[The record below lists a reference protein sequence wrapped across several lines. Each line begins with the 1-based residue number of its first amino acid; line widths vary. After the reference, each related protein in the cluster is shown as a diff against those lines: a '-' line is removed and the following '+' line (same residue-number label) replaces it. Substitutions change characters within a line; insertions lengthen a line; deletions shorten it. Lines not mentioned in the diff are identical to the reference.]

1 MLPHPSKLMSS
12 CRGLLIPP
20 AISPTRRYIIQL
32 FGHNGQS
39 SKKESML
46 HQSCSLCSESVLQ
59 SPQRRFRFYQA
70 LDHDRSSE
78 ARTFSTSCYAMSG
91 FVKRFPRWPLRVG
104 RRNVRGKE
112 RESEAIEEFV
122 SLRSSNE
129 SLEEKLVNKVV
140 SDPGF
145 EGTFV
150 VHGSQ
155 TQSNAVDQRIA
166 HWPVQVPKDNLD
178 VPVSDQSQTG
188 QERLSPDSWNSEL
201 HGMSQRLA
209 RDRDT
214 RIHVHRSRN
223 VFKQGRAIPTGQVLR
238 DMPDTCR
245 NSEQQGRKQTMGKD
259 TRIYKSGTNDL
270 DVMQGKESSS
280 EVYPGPNIHPTDVE
294 TVSADLL
301 EMDSRKHSGAR
312 WKSTAEDR
320 RSNQEN
326 EKRSSSLHH
335 RERTKEQIRIPH
347 GRDLLYG
354 ISPCFLALKHAKREV
369 HQLYVT
375 STFQN
380 SQRSEV
386 KEILALVEERGLRM
400 WQTNRRVLDRFT
412 EQRRH
417 QGVCM
422 ETSRLY
428 FDSLLEEGYDDFTP
442 SSVRLVLDKIHD
454 PMNLGALLRSA
465 YFLGID
471 KVIVSKKNCC
481 SLTPV
486 VSKASSGVME
496 IMPVYA
502 APHIPSYLENEKQK
516 GWSVV
521 GASVGSCS
529 SSNESIPCNKYKQT
543 GPILLVVGNEGFGLS
558 NDIIEQCSEFI
569 SVPAGRQLHAG
580 IDSLNVSVATGI
592 LLHSILGRR

>member
-1 MLPHPSKLMSS
+1 MLPHPIKMMGIFS
-12 CRGLLIPP
+12 CRGLLIPPP
-20 AISPTRRYIIQL
+20 AISPTRRYVIQL
-32 FGHNGQS
+32 FGES

-46 HQSCSLCSESVLQ
+46 HPSCSLCSDSILQ
-59 SPQRRFRFYQA
+59 SQRRFRFYQA
-70 LDHDRSSE
+70 LDHDGSSSE
-78 ARTFSTSCYAMSG
+78 ARTFSTSCYAMSR

-112 RESEAIEEFV
+112 RESEAIEEFM
-122 SLRSSNE
+122 SLRSSND
-129 SLEEKLVNKVV
+129 SLDGKLVNKVV

-150 VHGSQ
+150 MHGSQ

-166 HWPVQVPKDNLD
+166 QRPVQVPKDNLD
-178 VPVSDQSQTG
+178 VPVSDQSQSG
-188 QERLSPDSWNSEL
+188 QERVSPDSWNSECQD
-201 HGMSQRLA
+201 MSQRLD
-209 RDRDT
+209 RDRKT
-214 RIHVHRSRN
+214 RIHGSRN

-245 NSEQQGRKQTMGKD
+245 NGEQQGRKQTMGKD
-259 TRIYKSGTNDL
+259 TRIYKSKTNDL
-270 DVMQGKESSS
+270 DVMQGRESSS
-280 EVYPGPNIHPTDVE
+280 EVYPGPNIKPTDVE

-312 WKSTAEDR
+312 WKSTAEDQ

-335 RERTKEQIRIPH
+335 RERTKEQIRIPR

-380 SQRSEV
+380 SQRPEV

-417 QGVCM
+417 QGMCM

-428 FDSLLEEGYDDFTP
+428 FDSLLDEEGYDDFT
-442 SSVRLVLDKIHD
+442 STSVRLVLDQIHD

-471 KVIVSKKNCC
+471 KVVVSKKNCC

-543 GPILLVVGNEGFGLS
+543 GPTLLVVGNEGFGLS